1 MVSPLAFF
9 SIVCGRVDSGAVKWL
24 VGKLV
29 APLFHRNGFV
39 SRLFGKEFVR
49 FEYKFKFVP

>member
-1 MVSPLAFF
+1 MVSPPAFF
-9 SIVCGRVDSGAVKWL
+9 SIVCGRVDSGAVRWL